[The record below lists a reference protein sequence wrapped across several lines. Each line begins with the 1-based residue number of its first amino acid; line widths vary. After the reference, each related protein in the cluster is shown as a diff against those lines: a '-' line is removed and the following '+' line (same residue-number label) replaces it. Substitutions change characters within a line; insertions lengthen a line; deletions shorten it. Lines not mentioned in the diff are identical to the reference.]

1 MSLKTEQY
9 VVNNYQ
15 FAKKAGDRF
24 KMDPSGYFGARRL
37 SKVPG
42 EPPSIINQ
50 ITIIFSVSPQVV
62 TPNEFWKGGV
72 YQAQNQYK
80 LKFRSIRITTG

>member
-24 KMDPSGYFGARRL
+24 KMDPLVILAQGSF
-37 SKVPG
+37 K
-42 EPPSIINQ
+42 
-50 ITIIFSVSPQVV
+50 QVL
-62 TPNEFWKGGV
+62 T
-72 YQAQNQYK
+72 
-80 LKFRSIRITTG
+80 

>member
-24 KMDPSGYFGARRL
+24 KMDPL
-37 SKVPG
+37 V
-42 EPPSIINQ
+42 IL
-50 ITIIFSVSPQVV
+50 
-62 TPNEFWKGGV
+62 
-72 YQAQNQYK
+72 AQGS
-80 LKFRSIRITTG
+80 FESAW